1 MNIDELVDRIA
12 ELVEYLFDWAN
23 TYTGKYNYVDH
34 TQWEMDC
41 MLMLRTYHFDID
53 KIKEDIKNGTILLEH
68 YDNPRIKKYENRL
81 YEMHKK
87 KVEEFER
94 KYDGRGIHST

>member
-1 MNIDELVDRIA
+1 MDAKEMDIDELVDRFI
-12 ELVEYLFDWAN
+12 ELEEYLFDWASS
-23 TYTGKYNYVDH
+23 YTGKYTYVDH
-34 TQWEMDC
+34 TNWEMNC
-41 MLMLRTYHFDID
+41 RLMLITYHFDID

-68 YDNPRIKKYENRL
+68 YSNPKIKKYENML

-94 KYDGRGIHST
+94 KYFG